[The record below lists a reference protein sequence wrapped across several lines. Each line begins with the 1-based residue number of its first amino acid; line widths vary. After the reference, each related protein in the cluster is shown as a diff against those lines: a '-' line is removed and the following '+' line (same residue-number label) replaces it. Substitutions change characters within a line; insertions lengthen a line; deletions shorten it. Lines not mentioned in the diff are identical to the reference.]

1 MELLKDAPEI
11 QYLNNKIE
19 GVVEAFMQQ
28 SEIIAELS
36 RSIDKLNTA
45 MSTLLREQML
55 QDIEKHEREHGN

>member
-1 MELLKDAPEI
+1 MLLNDTPEI
-11 QYLNNKIE
+11 KYLNNKIE
-19 GVVEAFMQQ
+19 GLVEAFMQQ
-28 SEIIAELS
+28 SEIIVELS